1 MEQKT
6 TYIFRLVNL
15 IGLIMLFFSIFLEWY
30 SFQMYDFENNLL
42 VSWSYYFFTAWQT
55 PFSTSSSLNTLM
67 KPESAS
73 IPFMINIILII
84 AILAAGYVIL
94 FKNIDQAKTIR
105 NYNKYAY
112 INIFLLLLIGYYV
125 IVCPVMYLVP
135 NELYF
140 PLLSIRDYDLE
151 VIRVYSIG
159 SGYILQLIS
168 FPLIFPYSAF
178 YYKTISSFIQ
188 QERAPEKMLQ
198 KTIQDSQEFLDL
210 DKYIAKEELNQER
223 DIGMPEDEVN
233 PILTTFMEGRK

>member
-1 MEQKT
+1 VYKRQ
-6 TYIFRLVNL
+6 
-15 IGLIMLFFSIFLEWY
+15 
-30 SFQMYDFENNLL
+30 
-42 VSWSYYFFTAWQT
+42 
-55 PFSTSSSLNTLM
+55 
-67 KPESAS
+67 
-73 IPFMINIILII
+73 
-84 AILAAGYVIL
+84 
-94 FKNIDQAKTIR
+94 
-105 NYNKYAY
+105 
-112 INIFLLLLIGYYV
+112 LIGYYV